1 LRFIDDETK
10 NDVTRFLDEKISN
23 GGTARLLTFGTRDAS
38 SCQYCDEVK
47 QLSEELAQISKG
59 RITAEH
65 YMIEEAGELAERLKV
80 KRAPATVVTDSRGEL
95 SMKFY
100 GIPSGHEFGALL
112 EDLVDAAGGD
122 TPKLGAE
129 TVQALR
135 NLANPVHL
143 QVFVTPSCPY
153 CPRAV
158 RMAHQ
163 FSRVNP
169 RMIDAEMIESMEF
182 PELSEKYS
190 VMAVPKVVI
199 NEVVDFE
206 GALPE
211 KVFLFK
217 VKEALK
223 ERASDDIQRKASTR
237 QTQIGDLKAMGGKA
251 VDLSDS
257 DFDSEVSKYPLMLV
271 DFWAPWCMPCRMV
284 SPAVDQL
291 AQQYAG
297 KVGFGRVNVD
307 ENPVVANQFGIQ
319 SIPTLMLF
327 QHGKAIDH
335 LIGAYPK
342 NVIDARIKEHLGKH
356 PSPPEEAHM

>member
-1 LRFIDDETK
+1 MNFFDKETTDE
-10 NDVTRFLDEKISN
+10 VTRFLDEKVPN
-23 GGTARLLTFGTRDAS
+23 GGSARLLTFGTKARS
-38 SCQYCDEVK
+38 NCQYCDEVE
-47 QLSEELAQISKG
+47 QLSDELAGISNG
-59 RITAEH
+59 RVRAEH
-65 YMIEEAGELAERLKV
+65 YVIEEAGELAERLKV
-80 KRAPATVVTDSRGEL
+80 KRAPATIVTDARGEL

-112 EDLVDAAGGD
+112 EDLADAAGGD
-122 TPKLGAE
+122 TPKLNAE
-129 TVQALR
+129 TVQFLQK
-135 NLANPVHL
+135 LEKPIHL

-169 RMIDAEMIESMEF
+169 KMIDAEMIESMEF

-199 NEVVDFE
+199 NEEVDFE

-217 VKEALK
+217 VKEALG
-223 ERASDDIQRKASTR
+223 ERSPRETEAEAVVQRAP
-237 QTQIGDLKAMGGKA
+237 GDALGALGGKA
-251 VDLSDS
+251 VDLTDS
-257 DFDSEVSKYPLMLV
+257 NFSSEVAKYSLILI

-284 SPAVDQL
+284 SPAVDEL
-291 AQQYAG
+291 AKKYEGTVA
-297 KVGFGRVNVD
+297 FGRVNVD
-307 ENPVVANQFGIQ
+307 DNPVTANEFGIQ

-327 QHGKAIDH
+327 SHGKSVDQ

-342 NVIDARIKEHLGKH
+342 NMIESRIKTHLRNDPVQAEG
-356 PSPPEEAHM
+356 AHQ

>member
-1 LRFIDDETK
+1 MDFFDKETK
-10 NDVTRFLDEKISN
+10 DEVTRFLAEKVPD
-23 GGTARLLTFGTRDAS
+23 GGTARLLTFGTKDKS
-38 SCQYCDEVK
+38 NCQYCDEVK
-47 QLSEELAQISKG
+47 QLSDELAGISGG
-59 RITAEH
+59 RVLAEH
-65 YMIEEAGELAERLKV
+65 YVIEEAQELAERLKV
-80 KRAPATVVTDSRGEL
+80 KRAPATVVTDARGEL

-112 EDLVDAAGGD
+112 EDLADAAGGD
-122 TPKLGAE
+122 IPELSAE
-129 TVQALR
+129 TVQFLQKLER
-135 NLANPVHL
+135 PVHL

-169 RMIDAEMIESMEF
+169 KMIDAEMIESMEF

-199 NEVVDFE
+199 NEEMDFE

-217 VKEALK
+217 VKEALR
-223 ERASDDIQRKASTR
+223 ERTPRDLQEETVVQLG
-237 QTQIGDLKAMGGKA
+237 QTGGLDALGGKA
-251 VDLSDS
+251 VDLTDS
-257 DFDSEVSKYPLMLV
+257 DFSTSVAKYSLMLV
-271 DFWAPWCMPCRMV
+271 DFWAPWCMPCKMV

-291 AQQYAG
+291 AEQYAG
-297 KVGFGRVNVD
+297 RVAFGRVNVD
-307 ENPVVANQFGIQ
+307 ENPETANKFGIQ
-319 SIPTLMLF
+319 SIPTLVLF
-327 QHGKAIDH
+327 RQGRSIDQ

-342 NVIDARIKEHLGKH
+342 NIIDSRIKTYLGNDARQRKG
-356 PSPPEEAHM
+356 

>member
-1 LRFIDDETK
+1 LSLIDKETK
-10 NDVTRFLDEKISN
+10 DDITRFFDERISN
-23 GGTARLLTFGTRDAS
+23 GGTARLLTFSTRDAS
-38 SCQYCDEVK
+38 KCQHCGEVR
-47 QLSEELAQISKG
+47 QLAEELAGVSGG

-65 YMIEEAGELAERLKV
+65 HIIEEAGGLVERLKV
-80 KRAPATVVTDSRGEL
+80 KRVPATVVTDSRGEL

-112 EDLVDAAGGD
+112 EDLADAAGGD
-122 TPKLGAE
+122 VPKLSAE
-129 TVQALR
+129 TVQALQR
-135 NLANPVHL
+135 LARPIHL

-163 FSRVNP
+163 FSKVNP
-169 RMIDAEMIESMEF
+169 KMIDAEMIESMEF
-182 PELSEKYS
+182 PELAEKYS

-199 NEVVDFE
+199 NEEVDFE

-217 VKEALK
+217 IKEAVKERPPH
-223 ERASDDIQRKASTR
+223 EFQREASTP
-237 QTQIGDLKAMGGKA
+237 QTRIGDLKALGGKA
-251 VDLSDS
+251 MDLSDS
-257 DFDSEVSKYPLMLV
+257 DFDGEVGRYPLMLV

-327 QHGKAIDH
+327 RYGKAVDH

-342 NVIDARIKEHLGKH
+342 NTIDALIRTHLAKGLG
-356 PSPPEEAHM
+356 PEAEVRR

>member
-1 LRFIDDETK
+1 MSMIDEESSKEITK
-10 NDVTRFLDEKISN
+10 FLDEKIPD
-23 GGTARLLTFGTRDAS
+23 GGTARLLTFGTRDKS
-38 SCQYCDEVK
+38 NCQYCDEVK
-47 QLSEELAQISKG
+47 QLSEELAGISNG
-59 RITAEH
+59 RISAEH
-65 YMIEEAGELAERLKV
+65 HVIEEAEELAGRLKV
-80 KRAPATVVTDSRGEL
+80 KRAPATVVTDAKGEL

-100 GIPSGHEFGALL
+100 GIPSGHEFTALL
-112 EDLVDAAGGD
+112 EDVVDAAGGD
-122 TPKLGAE
+122 TPKLEAE
-129 TVQALR
+129 TVQVLQK
-135 NLANPVHL
+135 LTKPIHL
-143 QVFVTPSCPY
+143 QVFVTPTCPY

-169 RMIDAEMIESMEF
+169 EMIDAEMIESIEF
-182 PELSEKYS
+182 PELSDKYA

-199 NEVVDFE
+199 NDEVDFE

-223 ERASDDIQRKASTR
+223 ERTPRDIQGEVGVEQAQTEASNA
-237 QTQIGDLKAMGGKA
+237 LGGKA

-257 DFDSEVSKYPLMLV
+257 DFSSEVSKYPLMLV

-291 AQQYAG
+291 AKQYSGTVA
-297 KVGFGRVNVD
+297 FGRVNVD
-307 ENPVVANQFGIQ
+307 ENPVTANKFRIQ

-327 QHGKAIDH
+327 QHGNPIDQ
-335 LIGAYPK
+335 LVGAYPK
-342 NVIDARIKEHLGKH
+342 NVIDSRIKARLGND
-356 PSPPEEAHM
+356 PRTAEGAYQ